1 MGSLDPMLRTLSILM
16 TAAFLFFCSFARA
29 EEAPIPATPTQWV
42 TDTAGFLSPETQ
54 QALEKK
60 LQQYE
65 KTSGLKVALWI
76 GTTAGG
82 ATLET
87 WASSAISAWSVR
99 EKKFAEGV
107 VMFILTQDHAIDVEV
122 APGLGKRLPDEFVGQ
137 MIFEQMAPR
146 LDKGDTNG
154 ALTAGMD
161 ALLAKLEATKSEA
174 TQKEST
180 PQANPRTNPQTAP
193 QTPQTTKPGGEKSP
207 KTTQTPAETEPTT
220 RGPSIF
226 LLAALGALILLTT
239 VLIGVIGWPR
249 KAKKSSK

>member
-1 MGSLDPMLRTLSILM
+1 MLRTLTIFM
-16 TAAFLFFCSFARA
+16 AAAFLFFCSFARA
-29 EEAPIPATPTQWV
+29 EEVPIPATPTRWV

-60 LQQYE
+60 LEQYE

-76 GTTAGG
+76 GTSAGD
-82 ATLET
+82 AALET
-87 WASSAISAWSVR
+87 WASSAINAWKVR

-107 VMFILTQDHAIDVEV
+107 VMFVLTQDHAIDVEV

-154 ALTAGMD
+154 ALTAGME

-174 TQKEST
+174 AQKEAT
-180 PQANPRTNPQTAP
+180 PQANPHTNPQPAQDT
-193 QTPQTTKPGGEKSP
+193 TKPQTTKPGEEKPPAS
-207 KTTQTPAETEPTT
+207 TQTPAETAPTP
-220 RGPSIF
+220 RRPSLY
-226 LLAALGALILLTT
+226 LLLALGALILSTT

-249 KAKKSSK
+249 TAKKSS